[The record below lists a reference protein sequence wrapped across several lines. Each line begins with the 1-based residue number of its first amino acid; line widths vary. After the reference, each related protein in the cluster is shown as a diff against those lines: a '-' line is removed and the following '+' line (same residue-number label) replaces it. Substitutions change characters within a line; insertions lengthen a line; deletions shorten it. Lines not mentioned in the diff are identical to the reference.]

1 MDDLKAYIRE
11 VPDFPK
17 PGINFYDITTLLQNP
32 LALRMTVDR
41 FVWLFAQKHIQKVV
55 GIESRGFM
63 FGPIVAYDLNAGFVP
78 VRKPGKLP
86 YQKIRQT
93 YDLEYGTDTVEMH
106 DDGIQ
111 PGEHVLVVDD
121 LVATGG
127 TALAAAKMVES
138 LGGIVAGFGFIIEL
152 TFLPGRE
159 KLRGYEVESLIRY

>member
-17 PGINFYDITTLLQNP
+17 PGINFYDITTLLQDP

-41 FVWLFAQKHIQKVV
+41 FVWMFAQKHIQKVV

-106 DDGIQ
+106 DDAIQ

-152 TFLPGRE
+152 TFLPGRK
-159 KLRGYEVESLIRY
+159 KLEGYEVESLIRY